1 MARVALVLFK
11 AVELEAAFLVD
22 RLCRE
27 RAVELQTA
35 GASGA
40 RTRKEGRRS
49 AACAALNIAGGCYA
63 FSRRVARVLSRG
75 VQGLEGGRT
84 PCRSRTRVKRLI
96 ARSAR

>member
-1 MARVALVLFK
+1 MALALFK
-11 AVELEAAFLVD
+11 AVELEEACLAD

-35 GASGA
+35 SDSGA

-63 FSRRVARVLSRG
+63 FSRRVVRVLSRG
-75 VQGLEGGRT
+75 VQGLGGGRT
-84 PCRSRTRVKRLI
+84 PWRSRTRVKRLI